1 MAGICF
7 LVAFFASV
15 LGKIC
20 GMGGGVII
28 KPVLDAYQ
36 AASMAAI
43 HFYSGCTVLG
53 MSCWSVGK
61 AVWKKDSQLDFRVS
75 TPLAVGAA
83 VGGLLGKEL
92 YTRLTGGLPDAD
104 MVGGLQA
111 LLLFA
116 ATLATLIYTIFRR
129 RFSAKQI
136 QGLLPCAAI
145 GLALGA
151 LGSFL
156 GIGGGPFNVAALYYF
171 FAMSAKAA
179 AQNSLYI
186 ILISQAAGTVKTIL
200 SGEVP
205 EIMLPVLLGMILCGI
220 LGSEVGGRL
229 NCRLSEKKVSLLFQ
243 GAMVLVLGL
252 NLYNMYR
259 FFG

>member
-7 LVAFFASV
+7 LVAFLASV

-28 KPVLDAYQ
+28 KPVLDACQ
-36 AASMAAI
+36 AAGAMAI

-61 AVWKKDSQLDFRVS
+61 AIWKKDSQLDFRVS
-75 TPLAVGAA
+75 TPLGVGAA

-92 YTRLTGGLPDAD
+92 YTRLTEGFPDAD
-104 MVGGLQA
+104 MIGGIQA

-116 ATLATLIYTIFRR
+116 ATLVTLLYTIFRR
-129 RFSAKQI
+129 CFSAKQTK
-136 QGLLPCAAI
+136 GLLPCATI

-151 LGSFL
+151 VGSFL

-186 ILISQAAGTVKTIL
+186 ILISQAAGTAKTVL
-200 SGEVP
+200 SGDVP
-205 EIMLPVLLGMILCGI
+205 EILLPVLLGMILCGI
-220 LGSEVGGRL
+220 LGSEAGGKL
-229 NCRLSEKKVSLLFQ
+229 NRKLSEKQISLLFEW
-243 GAMVLVLGL
+243 AMVLVLGI
-252 NLYNMYR
+252 NLYNIYR
-259 FFG
+259 FW